1 MPSAADYEKFFDEA
15 DADGSGS
22 LTFDELLKVLK
33 KKGYKGGDG
42 DIKKYFDA
50 CDRSDDDKISKEEYL
65 IAMGA
70 IPDKDHKQASLR
82 QVFRS
87 FDTDGSG
94 EIEKADLR
102 KVFDEMGK
110 DFSDEE
116 LERMIQL
123 ADVDGDGTLNYEE
136 FIDACF

>member
-1 MPSAADYEKFFDEA
+1 MADYEKFFEEA
-15 DADGSGS
+15 DTNGNGFLS
-22 LTFDELLKVLK
+22 LEELITTLRS
-33 KKGYKGGDG
+33 KGYKGSEEDLA
-42 DIKKYFDA
+42 KYFDA

-70 IPDKDHKQASLR
+70 IPDKDHKQASMR

-102 KVFDEMGK
+102 KVFAEMGQT
-110 DFSDEE
+110 FSDEE

-123 ADVDGDGTLNYEE
+123 GDADGDGTLNYEE
-136 FIDACF
+136 FIESCF

>member
-1 MPSAADYEKFFDEA
+1 MANYEQFFEEA
-15 DADGSGS
+15 DTNGNGFLS
-22 LTFDELLKVLK
+22 LEELVATLKG
-33 KKGYKGGDG
+33 KGYKGGEEDLA
-42 DIKKYFDA
+42 KYFDA

-70 IPDKDHKQASLR
+70 IPDKEHKQASMR

-102 KVFDEMGK
+102 KVFAEMGQT
-110 DFSDEE
+110 FTDEE

-123 ADVDGDGTLNYEE
+123 GDADGDGTLNYEE
-136 FIDACF
+136 FMESCF